1 MELEKKLVNYVLEP
15 RFEELPSKMVRL
27 MKDVVLNVFGAI
39 VAGATVPA
47 CPEAVQQA
55 IQWGGKAEATI
66 LVYGNRVSAPNAA
79 FANGFMA
86 RALVLDEAMVG
97 GLHTG
102 GSAIPAALAAAET
115 AGGCTGKEFLASLV
129 TATELASRLHLSTFY
144 NGFDATGVCVIFAA
158 TAAAARIMGLGRE
171 EMWHALGH
179 AFNRSGGSWQGTID
193 GSVAARVLQGTSAQG
208 GIASAQL
215 ARKGISGPQELPP
228 GRLRLF
234 PPLRR

>member
-86 RALVLDEAMVG
+86 RALCSMKPWWAD
-97 GLHTG
+97 
-102 GSAIPAALAAAET
+102 SIPAVPRYPPPLLPRRWRAAA
-115 AGGCTGKEFLASLV
+115 
-129 TATELASRLHLSTFY
+129 
-144 NGFDATGVCVIFAA
+144 
-158 TAAAARIMGLGRE
+158 
-171 EMWHALGH
+171 
-179 AFNRSGGSWQGTID
+179 
-193 GSVAARVLQGTSAQG
+193 
-208 GIASAQL
+208 
-215 ARKGISGPQELPP
+215 P
-228 GRLRLF
+228 GRSFLL
-234 PPLRR
+234 PL